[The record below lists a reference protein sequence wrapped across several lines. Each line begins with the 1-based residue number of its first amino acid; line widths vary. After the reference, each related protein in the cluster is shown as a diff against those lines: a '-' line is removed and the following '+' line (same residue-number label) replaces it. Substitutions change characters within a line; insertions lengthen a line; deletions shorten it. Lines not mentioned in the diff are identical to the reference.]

1 MEEETVLP
9 VEVEETVV
17 PARQTRRT
25 AKTTEAVDPDAIPAQ
40 KLPAMEAGAFV
51 NWSPDELAEIYAA
64 FPTKRKAQD
73 YIANTTL
80 EMLNN
85 STEFFGQADPRA
97 VAAGDAEILKYLN
110 LSIGQQGRG
119 MRNAEQIMRY
129 FTNLKQFGDPGVPAE
144 TDALF
149 SGALEGGG
157 ALYGGLKGARYGF
170 QIGSIPNPY
179 VAITAPVGAVTGFLT
194 GSLIGGVLGD
204 AAGDLAFDQIEAN
217 RPLTPGTEGALR
229 AYQSSGTAIPFI
241 LNPALGPT
249 TRISQAYLIRNLP
262 KKSFMGPITAE
273 DMANPYISRYLK
285 GKSYKPI
292 EAMAWAEDLLISGG
306 KAWQKAGKLQKTGII
321 AAESAAVPATYGAVS
336 MAQEAYGPRSE
347 GATITGELLGGLA
360 PNLSILKHLP
370 DFGIAAKKYVNSKME
385 TYRQT
390 KEETGTGT
398 FDVFGRRARAEAGEI
413 QKILAYME
421 ESGEDPTAVL
431 KFMEE
436 TFLDENGK
444 LKPEFIVTDPKTK
457 KGVTAKTFSSQFIDS
472 PALASLDAQV
482 MKNMGDLDAVRESS
496 FGRSMTMQR
505 ALVEELRG
513 TGDPNLIRV
522 AGQIQQSRIELL
534 MSMRTNQ
541 AVEQAVL
548 AVKQVYPNG
557 GPEAAEVLGKNLADL
572 MNKQRE
578 VFRNIEEQTWA
589 QVDGTTAITK
599 FQKTDPNDPKAA
611 PTFSDVPNVVDA
623 WDAILKEKGVSF
635 AQFRDLMDD
644 KDLVKIND
652 TIEFFKIRLGLK
664 RDTPNALA
672 PTPKPVQNYFDAL
685 EEAAGE
691 DWLDTF
697 KDTINKTNFARDS
710 DGRVLPN
717 QKNIDLIVSL
727 IEDQRPNPLLKNW
740 ETATGKLTNRLDVYG
755 NPYSDEA
762 LRIEREALEGTTE
775 RVNGPNEEAVETA
788 VAQLNVQNNVYRR
801 EKGTRENI
809 GFRDADLEEAK
820 NVVISNIKKA
830 ADDVEIDELVDE
842 FSNLYGMDDI
852 PISESRFL
860 NLPISE
866 AAMNLVAQHAEVA
879 KLRLAPPTFTE
890 TAVAGSTEDA
900 LQALQDAQLG
910 LRQLGEV
917 GNLRVKALEAR
928 RLYLQDRLKRETAES
943 SGSEASSLPP
953 GPVARMLSLQKKAL
967 VARRRALNSTENIQ
981 YQPKEPL
988 SANELIGLRKSLRQM
1003 ANKFNAPNGNSDFA
1017 RLVNEMRHAA
1027 LEDLMSY
1034 EGTGA
1039 AYLNAIDASKA
1050 FGDYFKRTFGSDILQ
1065 RDARGRLIV
1074 NPDSGLN
1081 TLFSGNA
1088 DTVRTRLNSIERL
1101 GEELAETAT
1110 KFGANPED
1118 VSKITTNLGTQEELL
1133 HDAFT
1138 NLLQRAT
1145 SASEETFKLTE
1156 AEQVTRQLQRIRDWA
1171 KTNSR
1176 IVSFF
1181 PELQEQISN
1190 LTNPQAFLASIDKS
1204 VKAMKGTLRSS
1215 AAFAASQ
1222 KGVESPTIIIDK
1234 IYKSEDPSRQLRQLA
1249 SNLASMPN
1257 EEMARKA
1264 SAEMGRVFP
1273 EGGVF
1278 TPEEATEGLQ
1288 RAVMDYAF
1296 QSARIG
1302 DIKGGLGNF
1311 DASTL
1316 YRVLFQKIP
1325 KADSDSMTLANFL
1338 EARGAINETQKKTMK
1353 SALERMVAMQAQ
1365 SAATGA
1371 DMDGFNVPAIL
1382 DLYTRIAGARLGQMA
1397 GGILPGGRSAGLVEE
1412 SAGSKYAQQI
1422 TQEIPFLMEQ
1432 DAFQRIML
1440 NPEKLML
1447 AMRTP
1452 RNENEKQGIIRTLM
1466 RFLATPVKAIAS
1478 GAVGSP
1484 TGVVVRRG
1492 PAAIIEEITSE
1503 ETEPSPETDDTIP
1516 TAGQRRRPRV
1526 GRRPEPKP
1534 PEKTNEEVEEALR
1547 RAREFLD
1554 SRPKPPRVTG
1564 PRTHFRQQSS
1574 LQPSGIGA
1582 LPLPAGTAAPSGVQT
1597 ASVDSAG
1604 SGIGSIDINK
1614 ARQLFPNDITFAA
1627 RGGEMRSGIGGLFR

>member
-1 MEEETVLP
+1 MEETVLPVEVEEETVLP

-17 PARQTRRT
+17 PRRGPG
-25 AKTTEAVDPDAIPAQ
+25 AKTLRATPEVDPDAIPAH
-40 KLPAMEAGAFV
+40 KLPAMEAGSFV
-51 NWSPDELAEIYAA
+51 NWSPDELATIYQA

-73 YIANTTL
+73 YIADTTL
-80 EMLNN
+80 QMLNN
-85 STEFFGQADPRA
+85 SNEFFGQADRAA

-110 LSIGQQGRG
+110 LPIGQQGRG

-129 FTNLKQFGDPGVPAE
+129 FTNLKQFGDPGVPDRF
-144 TDALF
+144 DAF
-149 SGALEGGG
+149 SSGALEGGG
-157 ALYGGLKGARYGF
+157 AFYGGLKGLRYGF
-170 QIGSIPNPY
+170 QLGSIPNPY
-179 VAITAPVGAVTGFLT
+179 VGGTAPAGAFFGFLI
-194 GSLIGGVLGD
+194 GSLSGGVLGD
-204 AAGDLAFDQIEAN
+204 TAGDLAFDQIEAD

-229 AYQSSGTAIPFI
+229 VWQSTGTALPFI
-241 LNPALGPT
+241 FSPALGPT
-249 TRISQAYLIRNLP
+249 ARLSQAHLIRNLP
-262 KKSFMGPITAE
+262 KKSFIGPITPK

-285 GKSYKPI
+285 GKSYKPVK
-292 EAMAWAEDLLISGG
+292 AMAWAEDLLISGG
-306 KAWQKAGKLQKTGII
+306 KAWQKAGNLQKTGII
-321 AAESAAVPATYGAVS
+321 AAEATALPGTYGAVS

-370 DFGIAAKKYVNSKME
+370 NFGIAAKKYVNSKFKS
-385 TYRQT
+385 YR
-390 KEETGTGT
+390 ETGK
-398 FDVFGRRARAEAGEI
+398 FDVFGRQARAEAGEI
-413 QKILAYME
+413 QKILAFME

-599 FQKTDPNDPKAA
+599 FQKSDPNDPEAA

-623 WDAILKEKGVSF
+623 WDAILKDTGVSF

-652 TIEFFKIRLGLK
+652 TIEFFKTRLGLK

-710 DGRVLPN
+710 DNRVLPN

-727 IEDQRPNPLLKNW
+727 IEDQRPNPLLKKW
-740 ETATGKLTNRLDVYG
+740 ETATGNLTNRLDVYG
-755 NPYSDEA
+755 NSYSDEA
-762 LRIEREALEGTTE
+762 VRIEREALEGTTE
-775 RVNGPNEEAVETA
+775 RVNGPNEEAVDTA
-788 VAQLNVQNNVYRR
+788 VAQLKVQDDAYRR
-801 EKGTRENI
+801 EKAVRENI
-809 GFRDADLEEAK
+809 GFRDADLDAAK
-820 NVVISNIKKA
+820 NEVIANIETA
-830 ADDVEIDELVDE
+830 ADDVAIDDLVDD
-842 FSNLYGMDDI
+842 FSNLYNPD
-852 PISESRFL
+852 ET
-860 NLPISE
+860 PISE
-866 AAMNLVAQHAEVA
+866 AAMNLVGQQAEVA
-879 KLRLAPPTFTE
+879 KLRLAPPTSTE
-890 TAVAGSTEDA
+890 TVVAGSTEDA
-900 LQALQDAQLG
+900 MQALQDAQLG

-917 GNLRVKALEAR
+917 GNLRAKALEAR
-928 RLYLQDRLKRETAES
+928 RLYLQDRLKRETAEA
-943 SGSEASSLPP
+943 SGSEAASLPP

-967 VARRRALNSTENIQ
+967 VARRRALNSTENIR
-981 YQPKEPL
+981 YKPKEPL
-988 SANELIGLRKSLRQM
+988 SADELIGFRKSLRHM
-1003 ANKFNAPNGNSDFA
+1003 ANKFNAPNGNASFA
-1017 RLVNEMRHAA
+1017 RIVNDMRHAA

-1039 AYLNAIDASKA
+1039 AYLNAVDASKA

-1074 NPDSGLN
+1074 NPDSGMN

-1088 DTVRTRLNSIERL
+1088 DTVRTRLNAIERL
-1101 GEELAETAT
+1101 GEELAQSAT

-1176 IVSFF
+1176 IVGFF

-1190 LTNPQAFLASIDKS
+1190 LTNPQAFLASVDKS

-1273 EGGVF
+1273 ESGVF

-1371 DMDGFNVPAIL
+1371 NMDGFDVPAIL
-1382 DLYTRIAGARLGQMA
+1382 DLYTRIAGARLGQVA
-1397 GGILPGGRSAGLVEE
+1397 GGILPGGRSQGLVEE
-1412 SAGSKYAQQI
+1412 AAGSKYLQQL

-1432 DAFQRIML
+1432 EAFQRIL
-1440 NPEKLML
+1440 LDPEKLIL

-1452 RNENEKQGIIRTLM
+1452 RSANEKQGIIRTLI
-1466 RFLATPVKAIAS
+1466 RFLATPVRAIAS
-1478 GAVGSP
+1478 GAVGTP
-1484 TGVVVRRG
+1484 VGVVVRKG
-1492 PAAIIEEITSE
+1492 PAAVIEEITSE
-1503 ETEPSPETDDTIP
+1503 EADPFP
-1516 TAGQRRRPRV
+1516 RNRRPYTPRPGPV
-1526 GRRPEPKP
+1526 GRRSGATISAPTLTDEDLLLQK
-1534 PEKTNEEVEEALR
+1534 
-1547 RAREFLD
+1547 ARKFLD
-1554 SRPKPPRVTG
+1554 
-1564 PRTHFRQQSS
+1564 QQSS
-1574 LQPSGIGA
+1574 LQPRGDGPPTTSQQGAVPREFQTASVEPAGTAGGIGGLASGPVDPARAKFAFGPYETILAARGGAITRGIGA
-1582 LPLPAGTAAPSGVQT
+1582 L
-1597 ASVDSAG
+1597 
-1604 SGIGSIDINK
+1604 
-1614 ARQLFPNDITFAA
+1614 R
-1627 RGGEMRSGIGGLFR
+1627 

>member
-1 MEEETVLP
+1 MEEETVVP

-25 AKTTEAVDPDAIPAQ
+25 AKTTKAVDPEAIPAQ

-51 NWSPDELAEIYAA
+51 NWSPDELAQIYEA

-85 STEFFGQADPRA
+85 STEFFGQADPLA
-97 VAAGDAEILKYLN
+97 VSSGDAEILKYLN
-110 LSIGQQGRG
+110 LPIGQQGRG
-119 MRNAEQIMRY
+119 MRNAEQVMRY
-129 FTNLKQFGDPGVPAE
+129 FTNLKQFGDPGVPDE

-179 VAITAPVGAVTGFLT
+179 VAVTAPVGAVTGFLA

-204 AAGDLAFDQIEAN
+204 TAGDLAFDQIEAN

-229 AYQSSGTAIPFI
+229 AWQSTGTAIPFI

-249 TRISQAYLIRNLP
+249 ARISQAHLIRDLP
-262 KKSFMGPITAE
+262 KKSFMGPITAK

-292 EAMAWAEDLLISGG
+292 EAMAWAENLLVSGG
-306 KAWQKAGKLQKTGII
+306 KAYQKAGKLQKTGIL
-321 AAESAAVPATYGAVS
+321 AAEAAAVPATYGAVS
-336 MAQEAYGPRSE
+336 VAQEAYGPRSE

-370 DFGIAAKKYVNSKME
+370 NFGIAAKKYVNSKME

-398 FDVFGRRARAEAGEI
+398 FDLFGRRARAEAGEI

-599 FQKTDPNDPKAA
+599 FQKSDPNDPEAA

-652 TIEFFKIRLGLK
+652 TIEFFKTRLGLK

-755 NPYSDEA
+755 NSYSDEA
-762 LRIEREALEGTTE
+762 LRIEREALEGTTT
-775 RVNGPNEEAVETA
+775 RVNGPNEDLIESAVKVIAEREPDYIQA
-788 VAQLNVQNNVYRR
+788 AQARR
-801 EKGTRENI
+801 SLGFTKGTK
-809 GFRDADLEEAK
+809 DLDEAK
-820 NVVISNIKKA
+820 NAVIANIKNA
-830 ADDVEIDELVDE
+830 NDDVEIDSLVDE
-842 FSNLYGMDDI
+842 FANLYGMDELQVNDFAI
-852 PISESRFL
+852 D
-860 NLPISE
+860 
-866 AAMNLVAQHAEVA
+866 LVEQQAEVA

-943 SGSEASSLPP
+943 SGSEAASLPP

-967 VARRRALNSTENIQ
+967 VARRRALNSTENVQ
-981 YQPKEPL
+981 YQSKEPL
-988 SANELIGLRKSLRQM
+988 SADELIGFRKSLRRM
-1003 ANKFNAPNGNSDFA
+1003 ANKFNAPNGDSDSA

-1081 TLFSGNA
+1081 TLFSGGPDA
-1088 DTVRTRLNSIERL
+1088 ARTRLNAIERL
-1101 GEELAETAT
+1101 GEELAESAT

-1371 DMDGFNVPAIL
+1371 NMDGFNVPAIL
-1382 DLYTRIAGARLGQMA
+1382 DLYTRIAGARLGQAA

-1412 SAGSKYAQQI
+1412 SAGSKYMQQI

-1432 DAFQRIML
+1432 DAFQRIL
-1440 NPEKLML
+1440 LDPEKLML

-1452 RNENEKQGIIRTLM
+1452 RSENEKQGIIRTLM

-1478 GAVGSP
+1478 GAAGAP
-1484 TGVVVRRG
+1484 AGVVVRKG
-1492 PAAIIEEITSE
+1492 PAAVIEEITSE

-1526 GRRPEPKP
+1526 GRP

-1582 LPLPAGTAAPSGVQT
+1582 LPLPAGTAAPRGVQT
-1597 ASVDSAG
+1597 ASVDPSAVAPKSIAE
-1604 SGIGSIDINK
+1604 SGGISQIDPNR
-1614 ARQLFPNDITFAA
+1614 ARAFFNSPGEITFAA
-1627 RGGEMRSGIGGLFR
+1627 RGGEIRSGIGGLFR

>member
-1 MEEETVLP
+1 MEEETVVP

-17 PARQTRRT
+17 PARQPRRT

-110 LSIGQQGRG
+110 LPIGQQGRG

-129 FTNLKQFGDPGVPAE
+129 FTNLKQFGDPGVPDK

-179 VAITAPVGAVTGFLT
+179 VAVTAPLGALTGFVV
-194 GSLIGGVLGD
+194 GSLSGGVLGD
-204 AAGDLAFDQIEAN
+204 VAGDLAFDQIEAN
-217 RPLTPGTEGALR
+217 RPLTPETEGALR
-229 AYQSSGTAIPFI
+229 AWQSSGTAIPFI

-249 TRISQAYLIRNLP
+249 TRISQAYLIRDLP

-370 DFGIAAKKYVNSKME
+370 NFGIAAKKYVNSKME
-385 TYRQT
+385 TYR
-390 KEETGTGT
+390 ETGN

-652 TIEFFKIRLGLK
+652 TIEFFKTRLGLK

-775 RVNGPNEEAVETA
+775 RVNGPNEDLIESAVKVIAEREPDYIQA
-788 VAQLNVQNNVYRR
+788 AQARR
-801 EKGTRENI
+801 SLGFTKGTK
-809 GFRDADLEEAK
+809 DLDEAK
-820 NVVISNIKKA
+820 NAVIANIKNA
-830 ADDVEIDELVDE
+830 NDDVEIDSLVDE
-842 FSNLYGMDDI
+842 FANLYGMDELQVNDFAI
-852 PISESRFL
+852 D
-860 NLPISE
+860 
-866 AAMNLVAQHAEVA
+866 LVEQQAEVA

-943 SGSEASSLPP
+943 SGSEAASLPP

-967 VARRRALNSTENIQ
+967 VARRRALNSTENVQ
-981 YQPKEPL
+981 YQSKEPL
-988 SANELIGLRKSLRQM
+988 SADELIGFRKSLRRM
-1003 ANKFNAPNGNSDFA
+1003 ANKFNAPNGDSDSA

-1081 TLFSGNA
+1081 TLFSGGPDA
-1088 DTVRTRLNSIERL
+1088 ARTRLNAIERL
-1101 GEELAETAT
+1101 GEELAESAT

-1118 VSKITTNLGTQEELL
+1118 ISKITTNLGTQEELL

-1484 TGVVVRRG
+1484 TGVVVRKG

-1503 ETEPSPETDDTIP
+1503 ETEPSPETIP
-1516 TAGQRRRPRV
+1516 TAGQRRPPRV